1 MHAEATHM
9 SDRIEVRNP
18 RSGEIDYHIERPQ
31 AAALDRLAAGLRA
44 AQPAWAALGPV
55 DRGRVLG
62 AFAEAA
68 ARQTPA
74 LLDALITDTGRR
86 LISLVEL
93 QSLAGMVARW
103 SEAAPRLLADTGE
116 RPSQTPGVS
125 IRDQLLPYPLVG
137 VISPWNFPLLLSMID
152 AVPALL
158 AGCAVLVKPSE
169 VTPRFAAPLNA
180 LIAGFPELAGVF
192 RFLPGDGQTGA
203 AVIERVDALAFT
215 GSVRTGRLVAQ
226 ACAERFI
233 PAFLELG
240 GKDPCIILPSADL
253 DEAARIVLR
262 ASVQATGQA
271 CQSLER
277 IYVPAELH
285 DDFVQRL
292 LQAAEALELNYPDL
306 GKGHL
311 GPLIFARQAEIIS
324 AHLDDAIARGAR
336 VLSGGRIETHGGGC
350 WIRPTV
356 LVDVN
361 HEMLVMREE
370 TFGPVIPVMAYRDID
385 EAVRLANDSDYGLSA
400 AVLGGDEA
408 ACLAVARRINAGA
421 VSINDAGLT
430 TEVHD
435 ATHDAF
441 GYSGMGPSRMGDSGL
456 LRYLRRKALMIRR
469 GEVRG
474 MESRDEGLAGG
485 S

>member
-1 MHAEATHM
+1 MDE
-9 SDRIEVRNP
+9 RIPVRNP
-18 RSGEIDYHIERPQ
+18 RNGEVDYHIERPRP
-31 AAALDRLAAGLRA
+31 AALDEVCAGLRA
-44 AQPAWAALGPV
+44 AQPAWAALGPER
-55 DRGRVLG
+55 RGEIVG
-62 AFAEAA
+62 AFAASAA
-68 ARQTPA
+68 GAPA
-74 LLDALITDTGRR
+74 LLEALTTDTGRR
-86 LISLVEL
+86 LISQVEV
-93 QSLAGMVARW
+93 QSLPGMAARW
-103 SEAAPRLLADTGE
+103 AAAAPRLLADAGE
-116 RPSQTPGVS
+116 RASLTPGVW

-152 AVPALL
+152 ALPALM

-169 VTPRFAAPLNA
+169 VTPRFAEPLNS
-180 LIAGFPELAGVF
+180 LIGEFPELSGVF
-192 RFLPGDGQTGA
+192 RFLPGDGRTGA

-240 GKDPCIILPSADL
+240 GKDPCIVLPSADL
-253 DEAARIVLR
+253 DTAVKIVLR

-277 IYVPAELH
+277 IYVPAERH
-285 DDFVQRL
+285 DEFVRRL
-292 LQAAEALELNYPDL
+292 VQAADALEFNYPDI
-306 GKGHL
+306 GRGHL

-324 AHLDDAIARGAR
+324 AHLEDAVAKGAR
-336 VLSGGRIETHGGGC
+336 VLTGGQIENHGGGC

-356 LVDVN
+356 VVDVN
-361 HEMLVMREE
+361 HDMLLMREE
-370 TFGPVIPVMAYRDID
+370 TFGPVIPVMAYRDVD
-385 EAVRLANDSDYGLSA
+385 EAVALANDSDYGLSA
-400 AVLGGDEA
+400 AVIGADEA
-408 ACLAVARRINAGA
+408 ECLALARRLDAGA

-441 GYSGMGPSRMGDSGL
+441 GYSGMGASRMGDSGL
-456 LRYLRRKALMIRR
+456 MRYLRRKALMIRR

-474 MESRDEGLAGG
+474 MESRDERLTGG
-485 S
+485 